1 VVDRAART
9 PEPNPS
15 EDPTALL
22 TTHEV
27 TERTGLSRQVL
38 YQYTAMGLIQ
48 AAGATPA
55 GQRLY
60 PPRVLEHLKV
70 IKALN
75 ESGYPL
81 KEIKEIFFRRLR
93 G

>member
-1 VVDRAART
+1 MVDRATKETADAG
-9 PEPNPS
+9 PEP
-15 EDPTALL
+15 LL
-22 TTHEV
+22 STHEV

-38 YQYTAMGLIQ
+38 YQYTAMGLIE

-60 PPRVLEHLKV
+60 PPRVLERLRM
-70 IKALN
+70 IKLLN

-81 KEIKEIFFRRLR
+81 KEIKEIFFRRPR
-93 G
+93 D

>member
-1 VVDRAART
+1 VVDRT
-9 PEPNPS
+9 LPP
-15 EDPTALL
+15 DDALL
-22 TTHEV
+22 STHEV

-38 YQYTAMGLIQ
+38 YQYTAMGLIH

-60 PPRVLEHLKV
+60 PPRVLDHLRV
-70 IKALN
+70 IKVLK

-81 KEIKEIFFRRLR
+81 KEIKEIFFKRER
-93 G
+93 

>member
-1 VVDRAART
+1 MVDRTLHDDGAAT
-9 PEPNPS
+9 PGE
-15 EDPTALL
+15 LL
-22 TTHEV
+22 STHEV

-60 PPRVLEHLKV
+60 PARVLEHLRV
-70 IKALN
+70 IKMLK

-81 KEIKEIFFRRLR
+81 KEIKEIFFSRQR